1 MFNLFPFQ
9 GPRSSGAS
17 SVWGSKQ
24 EEKVSLNLPGFDDD
38 DDDDNEKISENEVEY
53 NLKTNAR

>member
-1 MFNLFPFQ
+1 M
-9 GPRSSGAS
+9 
-17 SVWGSKQ
+17 
-24 EEKVSLNLPGFDDD
+24 SLNLPGFDDDD